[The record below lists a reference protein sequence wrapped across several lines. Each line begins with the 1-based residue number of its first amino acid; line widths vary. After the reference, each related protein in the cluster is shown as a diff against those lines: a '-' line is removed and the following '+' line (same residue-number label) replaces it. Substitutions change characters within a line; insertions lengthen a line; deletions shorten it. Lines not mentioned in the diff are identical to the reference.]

1 MPTIGKTPIP
11 KREIHDVLDSSK
23 LQTFIECPRK
33 YFFQQILGW
42 QKKNL
47 SVHLFFGSAW
57 HEALEHL
64 MNHGYDMS
72 EVQVAYEKFKEI
84 WEEEKPDDPLWEAHY
99 AKNPSSALKGLTEY
113 AEKWSSQDDFETL
126 FTEVAG
132 TVPIMDDKLIHWKV
146 DASIKDSD
154 GWISSL
160 EHKTTGRNSS
170 SWRNKWRMKTQTGT
184 YHHALNALHQMGVF
198 DEYDPRGV
206 KGVKING
213 TVFRKNDRE
222 FLRIPVRRSDDAMQ
236 MWLWETRHYV
246 QQLRWNME
254 ELAECSKSD
263 QVMVAFPRNAESCT
277 KFGCAFPGLCHNWA
291 NPLRHCERGAPK
303 DYEED
308 FWDPRRQE
316 EEANQ
321 KVDLT
326 DEQDPM
332 KENEQRQERKDSDT
346 EQDWVADKSSDERGG
361 DSEEA
366 GRDDAESE
374 TDSERGQTGGDDSHL
389 IDIDI

>member
-1 MPTIGKTPIP
+1 MTTIGKTPIP
-11 KREIHDVLDSSK
+11 KREIHDVIDSSK

-33 YFFQQILGW
+33 YFFQHILGW

-64 MNHGYDMS
+64 MNHGYEMS
-72 EVQVAYEKFKEI
+72 EVQIAYEKFKEI
-84 WEEEKPDDPLWEAHY
+84 WDEEKPDDPLWEPHY
-99 AKNPSSALKGLTEY
+99 AKNPSSALEGLVEY
-113 AEKWSSQDDFETL
+113 AEKWKRQDDFETL

-132 TVPIMDDKLIHWKV
+132 TIPVMDDQLIHWKV
-146 DASIKDSD
+146 DAIIRDVD
-154 GWISSL
+154 GWIWSL

-184 YHHALNALHQMGVF
+184 YHHALNGLYHLGIF
-198 DEYDPRGV
+198 DEFDPRGV

-236 MWLWETRHYV
+236 QWLWETKHYI
-246 QQLRWNME
+246 QQLRWNMQ

-277 KFGCAFPGLCHNWA
+277 KFGCSFPGLCQNWA
-291 NPLRHCERGAPK
+291 NPLRYCKRGAPK

-332 KENEQRQERKDSDT
+332 KENEQSNTAGGESR
-346 EQDWVADKSSDERGG
+346 DE
-361 DSEEA
+361 ST
-366 GRDDAESE
+366 E
-374 TDSERGQTGGDDSHL
+374 TDSSEGLVSGAEEDTESDESEREDEGSRGQVGGDNPHL
-389 IDIDI
+389 IDIDV